1 MFFKKCILMVSL
13 AVVTVLSVPNFAS
26 ADVIDVLRGKTGS
39 GGYGREI
46 TDGSSSTC
54 TRIFDG
60 TSIERVRFDLG
71 LSYKTEKFYVNSNS
85 NNGSNLVVKL
95 LNSAGSVIK
104 EFKRVSGYVDAQ
116 FSDVRYVV
124 IEPESSSFA
133 VNVCDFN
140 LLANDGKLTDIKNL
154 KDNPSSNE
162 VSFNWTN
169 PTEETFVS
177 VKVYMDGKLLDTL
190 DKKVTSY
197 VAKGLKPNGTYDFK
211 FTALDSKG
219 IETKGVTKKVQTS
232 LPLVDPPANVFLTP
246 QNGSLIINWEPVKSP
261 YLKGYNVYVDG
272 KKVSNELLTSNKLIL
287 RNMENDKKY
296 SVQISSVNLQ
306 GKEGNKSAA
315 VIESPSKDATT
326 IEYDLKP
333 PLTGME
339 FLETCGTIVLWLS
352 PFILIG
358 IVVIWF
364 KPLKDL
370 IVKAV
375 LDHKKKGEKK

>member
-1 MFFKKCILMVSL
+1 MVSL

-26 ADVIDVLRGKTGS
+26 AEVVDILSGKTGMS
-39 GGYGREI
+39 GYGREM
-46 TDGSSSTC
+46 TDSNSNTC

-60 TSIERVRFDLG
+60 SPIERVTFDLG
-71 LSYKTEKFYVNSNS
+71 LSYKTETFSVNSTS
-85 NNGSNLVVKL
+85 NNGANLKITFQ
-95 LNSAGSVIK
+95 NGSRQTIRQFRNVD
-104 EFKRVSGYVDAQ
+104 GYVSASY
-116 FSDVRYVV
+116 SDVRYVV
-124 IEPESSSFA
+124 LEPETTSFA
-133 VNVCDFN
+133 VNVCSFR
-140 LLANDGKLTDIKNL
+140 LYANDGKLTDIKNL
-154 KDNPSSNE
+154 QDKPSSNE
-162 VSFNWTN
+162 ISFNWTN
-169 PTEETFVS
+169 PTEETFVG

-190 DKKVTSY
+190 DKKETSY

-232 LPLVDPPANVFLTP
+232 LPLVDPPENIFLTP

-272 KKVSNELLTSNKLIL
+272 KKVSSELLTSNKLIL
-287 RNMENDKKY
+287 KNMENDKKY

-306 GKEGNKSAA
+306 NKEGNKSAA

-333 PLTGME
+333 PLTAME
-339 FLETCGTIVLWLS
+339 FLKTSGTIVLWLS
-352 PFILIG
+352 PFILVG
-358 IVVIWF
+358 LAVIWF
-364 KPLKDL
+364 KPLKKL
-370 IVKAV
+370 IVQAV